1 MLNASTI
8 KALLEKPE
16 FRGNVTVGKVFR
28 VIQAFVEN
36 DESVTEVAKR
46 FDLDERMVSLL
57 KMCVK

>member
-36 DESVTEVAKR
+36 DESVTEVVKR